1 MENNESEKNA
11 SINAG
16 LLDEALKA
24 LKGKDMDSALDA
36 YRAFAHKHIGT
47 KSGSSK

>member
-1 MENNESEKNA
+1 MENNNSEKNA
-11 SINAG
+11 SVGAG

-24 LKGKDMDSALDA
+24 LKGKSMDEALDA
-36 YRAFAHKHIGT
+36 YRSFAHKHIGN